1 MNNNISS
8 LFSQSKNNVYTYKI
22 LKDLTVNVEVQHNPF
37 QLELDHLF
45 TMAARINPKRS
56 FLFVSKVL
64 GKHLAVD
71 PYLSLLSGA
80 VLSLLLYNDMRE
92 QSDPKITALL
102 PRILQAMSS
111 GEGLAEAYHELMNL
125 KLVLPAPVSF
135 IGFAETATALG
146 HSMYQVFD
154 RGAQYVHTTRHDIAG
169 LSSVITFEEEHSHAT
184 AHRCYAQSEGMIT
197 GNDPIILVDDEIT
210 TGKTALNIIREIHAE
225 YPRDTYYVASLLDW
239 REDAHVQRFADLEQE
254 LNITITVLSLIKGQ
268 ITVEG
273 QPSLTHD
280 PMTLHEQLADIPVD
294 MIYLDHLFAQQEGYA
309 SIDGQGQ
316 QNRASLM
323 TGTGRFG
330 IGAHDNL
337 CNTISIE
344 KAAQSLVEHRTGQR
358 TLCLGTEEFMY
369 IPMRISSEMGAGI
382 KFHSTTRSPI
392 YRSLMPHYSIQ
403 TGDTFPSPEDSSVT
417 NFVYNIPE
425 GHYDDV
431 FVFLERDV
439 PQERIQPLIDV
450 LRSKLFQQ
458 IHIVICGPQ
467 MVQEK
472 GIDHDRI

>member
-8 LFSQSKNNVYTYKI
+8 PFSQSRNNVYTYKI
-22 LKDLTVNVEVQHNPF
+22 LEDLTVDVEVQHNPF

-80 VLSLLLYNDMRE
+80 VLSLLLYNDMNK
-92 QSDPKITALL
+92 QADPKITALL
-102 PRILQAMSS
+102 PRILEAMSS
-111 GEGLAEAYHELMNL
+111 GEGLAEAYHELMDL
-125 KLVLPAPVSF
+125 KLVLPVPVSF

-154 RGAQYVHTTRHDIAG
+154 RGAQYVHTTRHDMAG

-184 AHRCYAQSEGMIT
+184 AHRCYAQDEGIIT
-197 GNDPIILVDDEIT
+197 GDHPIILVDDEIT
-210 TGKTALNIIREIHAE
+210 TGKTALNIIREIHAV
-225 YPRDTYYVASLLDW
+225 YPRNTYYVASLLDW

-254 LNITITVLSLIKGQ
+254 LNIQITALSLIKGQ
-268 ITVEG
+268 IAVHG
-273 QPSLTHD
+273 QPHLTHD
-280 PMTLHEQLADIPVD
+280 PMTLHEQLADIPVNT
-294 MIYLDHLFAQQEGYA
+294 IYLDDIFAHLEGYA
-309 SIDGQGQ
+309 SVDGNGVE
-316 QNRASLM
+316 NHAPLLK
-323 TGTGRFG
+323 GTGRFG
-330 IGAHDNL
+330 MDEQENRR
-337 CNTISIE
+337 NTLSIQQ
-344 KAAQSLVEHRTGQR
+344 AAQRLTKQRSGQR

-369 IPMRISSEMGAGI
+369 IPMRISSEMGSGI
-382 KFHSTTRSPI
+382 QFHSTTRSPI
-392 YRSLMPHYSIQ
+392 YRSNMPHYSIQ

-425 GHYDDV
+425 EHYDDV

-439 PQERIQPLIDV
+439 PEERIQPLIDV

-458 IHIVICGPQ
+458 IQIVICGPQ
-467 MVQEK
+467 MVQQK
-472 GIDHDRI
+472 GIDHERK